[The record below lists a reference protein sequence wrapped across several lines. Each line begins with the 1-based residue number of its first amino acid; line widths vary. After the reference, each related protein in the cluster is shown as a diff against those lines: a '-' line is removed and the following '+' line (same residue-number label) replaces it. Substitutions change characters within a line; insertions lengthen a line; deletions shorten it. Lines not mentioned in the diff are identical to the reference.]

1 VNVRGRRVGR
11 KAALAVI
18 VSVIVSVLAVP
29 TIGGCGVQMDSASH
43 IARWRMTRPH
53 PAAPTAKSVAVHA
66 RPMALAG
73 VSGEYRVGS
82 RLLTFREPA
91 DGGPRTLVTEL
102 RYPAGGGPFPLLMFA
117 PGFMQ
122 CGAPYANL
130 LRTWASAGYV
140 VATVDFPRT
149 DCRVGAS
156 ADEADLVN
164 QPADMSYV
172 ISKLLTLS
180 ARPGDPLSG
189 LLNPRQIAA
198 AGQSDGGDTV
208 AALAA
213 NACCADHRLTA
224 VAVLSGAEWPP
235 MPGRYFTGRTPP
247 MLFTQ
252 GSADTINPPAAS
264 VRLYTADRSRE
275 RYYLDLFGADHT
287 APYWGSDPAERL
299 VSRETLAFFD
309 HYVLGQPA
317 PLPPVPAAA
326 GLLVSGS
333 RLPPG

>member
-11 KAALAVI
+11 RAALAI
-18 VSVIVSVLAVP
+18 IVSVLAVSAA
-29 TIGGCGVQMDSASH
+29 GACGVQVDSASH
-43 IARWRMTRPH
+43 IARWRMTRPL
-53 PAAPTAKSVAVHA
+53 PATPTVKGVTVHA

-73 VSGEYRVGS
+73 ISGEYRVGS

-91 DGGPRTLVTEL
+91 NGGPRTLVTEL

-117 PGFMQ
+117 PGFLQ
-122 CGAPYANL
+122 CGAPYTNL
-130 LRTWASAGYV
+130 LRTWASAGYM

-149 DCRVGAS
+149 DCRVGTS

-180 ARPGDPLSG
+180 ARPGDPVSG
-189 LLNPRQIAA
+189 LLNPREIAA

-213 NACCADHRLTA
+213 NSCCADHRLAA
-224 VAVLSGAEWPP
+224 VAVLSGAEWRP

-252 GSADTINPPAAS
+252 GSADPVNPPSAS
-264 VRLYTADRSRE
+264 VQLYTADRSRD

-287 APYWGSDPAERL
+287 APYWGNNPVERL
-299 VSRETLAFFD
+299 VGRETLAFFD
-309 HYVLGQPA
+309 HYVLGRPGS
-317 PLPPVPAAA
+317 LPPVATSAAV
-326 GLLVSGS
+326 LVSGG
-333 RLPPG
+333 RLPPA

>member
-1 VNVRGRRVGR
+1 VIVRGKRAGR

-18 VSVIVSVLAVP
+18 MSVLTVAAV
-29 TIGGCGVQMDSASH
+29 GACGMRVSSASH
-43 IARWRMTRPH
+43 MARWHIMRAH
-53 PAAPTAKSVAVHA
+53 PVPASATSVAVRA
-66 RPMALAG
+66 RPVALPGA
-73 VSGEYRVGS
+73 SGEYRIGW
-82 RLLTFREPA
+82 RQLTFREPA
-91 DGGPRTLVTEL
+91 NGGPRTLVTEL